1 MENLSPPTRGRTG
14 TPCIGRRALNHW
26 TAREVP
32 GKLFKT
38 SIAWVP
44 ATDCACVHAQS
55 CPTLWRPNSLAH
67 HAPLSVGLSW
77 QEYWSGSPFPPPGD
91 LPHPGM
97 KPGSPASQADSLLLR
112 HRGSP
117 CHRSVEPNLGV
128 GSAPRISEARR
139 RLRTTDQ
146 GRNHKLS
153 PSAASDQSKDDCVRW
168 NLAAKD
174 LTPSSFPVQPKLHL
188 TFSKAGPA
196 PFPLCRGVC

>member
-1 MENLSPPTRGRTG
+1 MVSNPLATKLFSPPCSSVRGTFLART
-14 TPCIGRRALNHW
+14 L
-26 TAREVP
+26 E
-32 GKLFKT
+32 
-38 SIAWVP
+38 WV
-44 ATDCACVHAQS
+44 TIS
-55 CPTLWRPNSLAH
+55 
-67 HAPLSVGLSW
+67 
-77 QEYWSGSPFPPPGD
+77 PPGD
-91 LPHPGM
+91 LPHPGIE
-97 KPGSPASQADSLLLR
+97 PGSPALQADSLLLR

-117 CHRSVEPNLGV
+117 CHRSLEPNLGV
-128 GSAPRISEARR
+128 GPAPRVSEARR

-174 LTPSSFPVQPKLHL
+174 LTPSSFPVQPKLHF